1 MSSRLAILNS
11 PAGIATKGRHSPIR
25 SAPRPRLRLTDT
37 TFRDGNQSLL
47 GGHLRGSDIIPIA
60 QKLDAVG
67 LFALEAFRG
76 ATFETYL
83 RQKDDPWD
91 YLRRLREATPHTP
104 IQALIR
110 GQNLVGSRNY
120 ADDAVE
126 LFVATAARNGVDIFR
141 VFDPLNDLRNM
152 EVAIAAAH
160 KAGRRVQG
168 ALCYAITPAHDLTLW
183 CSLAKGLVEFGIDDL
198 VIKDTSGLLS
208 PQATWELV
216 TALRETVDEPV
227 VVHSHCGSGM
237 APMAYMAA
245 VEAGALGLDTA
256 MSPLAWGASQPAT
269 ESVVA
274 ALAGGDYDTGLDL
287 EKLVEIKIDL
297 DELKKKH
304 LEHLSPAADRID
316 SDILRYQMPA
326 FMLEDIHRQLDRHN
340 ALGRIREALGEVPRV
355 RHELGYPPL
364 VAPIRQIIATQAVYN
379 VLGESRYA
387 TVSQE
392 LKDYLQGLYGAPPRP
407 ADSEVRRQVLGQEE
421 PITIRPADLL
431 DPQTESARSRLQKRG
446 LEGTDEQVLT
456 YLMFPTLGLE
466 LFQAQAAPPAP
477 SGEATEPSQSAAL
490 AATGPSGDLVV
501 EEETPSP
508 QSAAELQQTDLGIGP
523 ASPPVAEFDVE
534 VEGEV
539 FHVRVAAAGPVVTQV
554 GPPAGAAAGEA
565 VAAAPQ
571 RPRDGAITAPM
582 QGLIVKV
589 PVRVGDE
596 VKLGDVVAVLEAMK
610 MQNDIVTTRPGKVLE
625 VYVREGQVVSPN
637 QALVVVG

>member
-1 MSSRLAILNS
+1 M
-11 PAGIATKGRHSPIR
+11 
-25 SAPRPRLRLTDT
+25 
-37 TFRDGNQSLL
+37 
-47 GGHLRGSDIIPIA
+47 
-60 QKLDAVG
+60 
-67 LFALEAFRG
+67 EAFGG

-83 RQKDDPWD
+83 RQGDDPWE
-91 YLRRLREATPHTP
+91 YLRRLREVTPNTP
-104 IQALIR
+104 IQALVR
-110 GQNLVGSRNY
+110 GQNLVGTRNY

-126 LFVATAARNGVDIFR
+126 VFVATAARNGVDIFR

-152 EVAIAAAH
+152 EVAIKAAQKSGKH
-160 KAGRRVQG
+160 VQG

-183 CSLAKGLVEFGIDDL
+183 CSLAKGLVELGIEDL

-216 TALRETVDEPV
+216 TALRETVDRPV
-227 VVHSHCGSGM
+227 MVHSHCASGM

-245 VEAGALGLDTA
+245 VEAGARGLDTA

-287 EKLVEIKIDL
+287 EKLVEIKIEL

-304 LEHLSPAADRID
+304 MEHLSPAADRID

-326 FMLEDIHRQLDRHN
+326 FMLEDIHRQLERHN

-355 RHELGYPPL
+355 RHELGFPPL

-392 LKDYLQGLYGAPPRP
+392 LKDYLQGLYGTPPRP
-407 ADSEVRRQVLGQEE
+407 ADIEVRRQVLGQEE

-431 DPQTESARSRLQKRG
+431 DPQTEGARSRLQKRG
-446 LEGTDEQVLT
+446 FEGTDEQVVT
-456 YLMFPTLGLE
+456 YLMFPTLALE
-466 LFQAQAAPPAP
+466 LFQAQAAPATPAEP
-477 SGEATEPSQSAAL
+477 AEDAGEPAGSGAL
-490 AATGPSGDLVV
+490 AASGSSGDLAVD
-501 EEETPSP
+501 EEAPSSN
-508 QSAAELQQTDLGIGP
+508 SAPELQQAGFAGGP
-523 ASPPVAEFDVE
+523 ASPSVAEFDVE
-534 VEGEV
+534 VEGQV
-539 FHVRVAAAGPVVTQV
+539 FHVRVAGAGPMLA
-554 GPPAGAAAGEA
+554 PAGAGAGAAP
-565 VAAAPQ
+565 AAALAPAPQ
-571 RPRDGAITAPM
+571 KPRDGAITAPM

-625 VYVREGQVVSPN
+625 VYVREGEVVSPN
-637 QALVVVG
+637 QPLVAVG

>member
-1 MSSRLAILNS
+1 M
-11 PAGIATKGRHSPIR
+11 
-25 SAPRPRLRLTDT
+25 RLTDT

-47 GGHLRGSDIIPIA
+47 GGHLRGPEIIPIA

-67 LFALEAFRG
+67 LFALEAFGG

-83 RQKDDPWD
+83 RQGDDPWE
-91 YLRRLREATPHTP
+91 YLRRLREVTPNTP
-104 IQALIR
+104 VQALVR

-152 EVAIAAAH
+152 EVAIRAARKLGKH
-160 KAGRRVQG
+160 VQG

-183 CSLAKGLVEFGIDDL
+183 CSLAKGLVELGIEDL

-216 TALRETVDEPV
+216 TALRETVDRPV
-227 VVHSHCGSGM
+227 LVHSHCASGM

-245 VEAGALGLDTA
+245 VEAGARGLDTA

-287 EKLVEIKIDL
+287 EKLVEIKIEL
-297 DELKKKH
+297 EELKKKH

-326 FMLEDIHRQLDRHN
+326 FMLEDIHRQLERHN

-355 RHELGYPPL
+355 RHELGFPPL

-392 LKDYLQGLYGAPPRP
+392 LKDYLQGLYGTPPRP

-431 DPQTESARSRLQKRG
+431 DPQTEDARSRLQKRG
-446 LEGTDEQVLT
+446 FEGTDEQVLT
-456 YLMFPTLGLE
+456 YLMFPTLALD
-466 LFQAQAAPPAP
+466 LFQAQAAPAEPAEDAAAEP
-477 SGEATEPSQSAAL
+477 AGSGAL
-490 AATGPSGDLVV
+490 AATGSSEDVAVDVEAPS
-501 EEETPSP
+501 SN
-508 QSAAELQQTDLGIGP
+508 SAADLEGFAGGP
-523 ASPPVAEFDVE
+523 ASQSVAEFDVE
-534 VEGEV
+534 VDGEV
-539 FHVRVAAAGPVVTQV
+539 FHVRVAGAGPAL
-554 GPPAGAAAGEA
+554 PPAGAVGGAPPG
-565 VAAAPQ
+565 AAASPAPQ
-571 RPRDGAITAPM
+571 KPRDGAITAPM

-625 VYVREGQVVSPN
+625 VYVKEGQVVRPN
-637 QALVVVG
+637 EPLVAVG